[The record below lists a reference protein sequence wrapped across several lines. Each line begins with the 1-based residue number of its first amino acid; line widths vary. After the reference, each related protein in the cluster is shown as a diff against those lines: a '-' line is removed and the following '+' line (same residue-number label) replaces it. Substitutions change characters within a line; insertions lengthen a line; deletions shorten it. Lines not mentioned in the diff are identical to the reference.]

1 MFRWFPDTEGKAIM
15 PKGSEEL
22 TNSRKEEIVNAC
34 AQLYETVPFKEITLQ
49 EQIRDEKDEISRE
62 IDRLFLEQLLSELP
76 KEERR
81 LRLQNLRAV
90 LFPPRLLRG

>member
-1 MFRWFPDTEGKAIM
+1 MD
-15 PKGSEEL
+15 S
-22 TNSRKEEIVNAC
+22 
-34 AQLYETVPFKEITLQ
+34 LYRTVPGSSGKEITLQ

-81 LRLQNLRAV
+81 LIFLRYFQGKTQVQVAEILQITQVQVSRMEKKLLKKLRELAEEK
-90 LFPPRLLRG
+90 RN